1 MCVCVCVFFV
11 QEQLQ
16 EKRSR
21 ASRYNHLNTDSPA
34 KFFNSPL
41 GMDLAHEVMTN
52 NKQQRSY
59 FEYKIIL
66 Q

>member
-1 MCVCVCVFFV
+1 MCVCVRFFFV
-11 QEQLQ
+11 QKQLQ

-21 ASRYNHLNTDSPA
+21 ASRYSHLNTDSPA
-34 KFFNSPL
+34 KFNSSL

-59 FEYKIIL
+59 IIIL